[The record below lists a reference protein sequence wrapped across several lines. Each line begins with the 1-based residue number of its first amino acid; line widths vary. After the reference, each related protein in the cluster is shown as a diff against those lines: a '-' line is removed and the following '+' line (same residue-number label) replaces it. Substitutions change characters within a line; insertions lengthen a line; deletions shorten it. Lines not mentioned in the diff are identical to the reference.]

1 MIKQSGD
8 SGDKSVVSM
17 VNAILNDSLKLVKQH
32 LELFRTE
39 MRSDYR
45 KTKDAALCVASG
57 IGLCLPGII
66 LLCLMLVHLLH
77 AMASP
82 GATDPAV
89 ISLWACYG
97 IVGTLFAISGL
108 LLTYAGVKKFQSFN
122 PLPDETV
129 QRLIESWDA
138 NGSTVA
144 GARAPVESLRGS
156 GSGSRRA
163 TSVEATAGQSER
175 LSENN

>member
-1 MIKQSGD
+1 VIKQSGD

-17 VNAILNDSLKLVKQH
+17 VNGILDDSLKLVKQH
-32 LELFRTE
+32 LELFGIE
-39 MRSDYR
+39 IRSDYR
-45 KTKDAALCVASG
+45 KTKDAALYVASG

-89 ISLWACYG
+89 IPLWACYG
-97 IVGTLFAISGL
+97 IVGALFAIPGL

-138 NGSTVA
+138 NGFVA
-144 GARAPVESLRGS
+144 GAPVEPLRGS

-163 TSVEATAGQSER
+163 TSVQATAEQSER
-175 LSENN
+175 LSENNN

>member
-17 VNAILNDSLKLVKQH
+17 VNAILNDALKLVKQH
-32 LELFRTE
+32 LELFGIE
-39 MRSDYR
+39 IRSDYR
-45 KTKDAALCVASG
+45 KTKDAALYVASG
-57 IGLCLPGII
+57 MGLCLPGII

-77 AMASP
+77 AMASQ

-89 ISLWACYG
+89 IPLWACYG
-97 IVGTLFAISGL
+97 IVGALFAIPGL

-138 NGSTVA
+138 NGSIVA
-144 GARAPVESLRGS
+144 GAPVEPLRGS

-163 TSVEATAGQSER
+163 TSVEAPAGQPER